1 MPLSQTDQKT
11 IDDFY
16 QHCKGLQYTNL
27 GYPVAADFNYQ
38 DIDKFWQFSIN
49 NCGDWAKESNY
60 RLNTFQFEK
69 EVMEYFCDK
78 FQIPFKKSWGYVTNG
93 GTEGNM
99 YGCYLARELFPKGI
113 LYFSKETH
121 YSVAKIVRLL
131 RIEHRVINSQP
142 NGEIDYADLK
152 KQIKS
157 NGQANPIIFA
167 NIGTTMH
174 GATDDIA
181 QIQQILT
188 DLDFKREDYYLHAD
202 AAFHGMILPFVD
214 HPQPFTFE
222 DGIDSVSVSGHK
234 MLGAPIPCGIVLTKK
249 AYVENISV
257 EVDYIAAVDKT
268 ITGSRNGIT
277 PLLLWKAIKSSSEE
291 EKELRVKRC
300 LRLADYAVERLQKKG
315 VPAWKNNNSITVVFP
330 TPSEHVWR
338 KYGLASSNK
347 YTHLI
352 TTGHIIEHRA
362 LLDQLIDDIA
372 LDICETAEVD

>member
-1 MPLSQTDQKT
+1 MALSKTDQKT

-16 QHCKGLQYTNL
+16 QHCKTNQYTTL

-49 NCGDWAKESNY
+49 NCGDWAEGSNY
-60 RLNTFQFEK
+60 CLNTFQFEK

-78 FQIPFKKSWGYVTNG
+78 FRIPFSEAWGYVTNG

-99 YGCYLARELFPKGI
+99 YGCYLAREIFPDGI
-113 LYFSKETH
+113 LYFSKDTH

-131 RIEHRVINSQP
+131 RIEHRVVNSLP
-142 NGEIDYADLK
+142 NGEIDYEDLK
-152 KQIKS
+152 KQIES
-157 NGQANPIIFA
+157 NGRANPIIFA

-174 GATDDIA
+174 GATDNILK
-181 QIQQILT
+181 IQQL
-188 DLDFKREDYYLHAD
+188 LAELKFSREDYYLHAD

-214 HPQPFTFE
+214 HPQPFTFA
-222 DGIDSVSVSGHK
+222 DGIDSMSVSGHK

-249 AYVENISV
+249 SYVDNVSV

-277 PLLLWKAIKSSSEE
+277 PLMLWKAIKNTSEE

-300 LRLADYAVERLQKKG
+300 LRLAEYAVERLQQKG
-315 VPAWKNNNSITVVFP
+315 VPAWCNKNSLTVVFP
-330 TPSEHVWR
+330 TPSENIWR
-338 KYGLASSNK
+338 KYGLATSDNFS
-347 YTHLI
+347 HLI
-352 TTGHIIEHRA
+352 TVGHVLENRA

-372 LDICETAEVD
+372 LDICETVN